1 MFWRELQEVQQL
13 NPGDCSQSPSCL
25 HLLFCCRFMELRSWD
40 LQGTYQSPSS
50 PPASLA
56 SAGPH
61 QSGQVCWSFL
71 KSKLKT
77 KLLSE
82 LAEWVSSPFQPIE
95 LGTQRETRKQTG
107 GIWNHHLLESW
118 EMPRGRVRAGIR
130 AVLVALPVL
139 VEHLQGS
146 CSRTSTAGAAPLP
159 HRLIHQFYQ
168 SLQVSLNY
176 KTLLYQKLNKEIAES
191 SNICQAQQHLP

>member
-1 MFWRELQEVQQL
+1 MK
-13 NPGDCSQSPSCL
+13 
-25 HLLFCCRFMELRSWD
+25 LRSWD
-40 LQGTYQSPSS
+40 LQCAYQSPSS
-50 PPASLA
+50 PPASLV

-82 LAEWVSSPFQPIE
+82 LPEWVPAPGTAHRAREILKESPKDRHSSSGSCGM
-95 LGTQRETRKQTG
+95 LGNALRDSQGSKLCL
-107 GIWNHHLLESW
+107 WLY
-118 EMPRGRVRAGIR
+118 
-130 AVLVALPVL
+130 LPVL

-159 HRLIHQFYQ
+159 QSIHQSILSILAGFPE
-168 SLQVSLNY
+168 LWNPP
-176 KTLLYQKLNKEIAES
+176 YQKQKKGIAES
-191 SNICQAQQHLP
+191 SNICQAQQHLPLKLLLLFQQEPWYLS